1 MLAAQR
7 GVPGIVVQTS
17 PAVWPTLPLLPALG
31 ILVGLL
37 PAWLSPLP
45 PLRALARAEEPAGTP
60 ARHGG
65 TGYAHPETYQHPET
79 YHHPEAYHH
88 RDNVR
93 RDGTTTEHIHPRSIG
108 SES

>member
-45 PLRALARAEEPAGTP
+45 PLRALARTEEPAATP
-60 ARHGG
+60 ARHGW
-65 TGYAHPETYQHPET
+65 TGYAHPET

-88 RDNVR
+88 PDNVR

-108 SES
+108 SQS